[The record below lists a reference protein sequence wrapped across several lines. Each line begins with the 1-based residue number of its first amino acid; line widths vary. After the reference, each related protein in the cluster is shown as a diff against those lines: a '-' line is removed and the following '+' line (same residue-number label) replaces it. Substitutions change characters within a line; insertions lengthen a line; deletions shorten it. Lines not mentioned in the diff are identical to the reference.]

1 LAPGFRVPDFSFTTQ
16 EGDSINSSTLI
27 GKPYIIE
34 ITPVASRL
42 YQDQYDRT
50 VVIHQIY
57 QNYDLEIFTIPL
69 DRSEVTVNAFF
80 EERVKHWGVAAF
92 GTFDIQKLIET
103 FNVTDVPTR
112 ILVDQNG
119 NIVRKYVASEFTDVI
134 QGMNTVINQ
143 SKIES

>member
-1 LAPGFRVPDFSFTTQ
+1 M
-16 EGDSINSSTLI
+16 
-27 GKPYIIE
+27 
-34 ITPVASRL
+34 
-42 YQDQYDRT
+42 
-50 VVIHQIY
+50 
-57 QNYDLEIFTIPL
+57 
-69 DRSEVTVNAFF
+69 
-80 EERVKHWGVAAF
+80 KHWGVAAF